1 MLATET
7 IVALSTPVGESA
19 LAIIRLSG
27 PHCAEIERAI
37 TGRSKA
43 LESRQATLCKYID
56 INGLE
61 LDSGIYIA
69 YSENASFTNEDML
82 EIMPHG
88 NPLIIQKILED
99 LIARGCQMAEP
110 GEFTRRAFLNGKID
124 LSQAE
129 AVADIIHARS
139 NFSLEV
145 ARRQLNGSIG
155 QKMSELSDHLLGIL
169 AELEAYIDFPEEDLP
184 EASDA
189 GPIHDLKQLIQK
201 VDDLIETNHYSALL
215 QEGIKTVIIGAPNAG
230 KSSLINTLVGSQ
242 RAIVSDTPGTT
253 RDFITSYIMLKDYRV
268 EIIDTAGL
276 HTTGDAIEQQG
287 IEKTM
292 ELAQNADFYLVI
304 VDHSQPSPSL
314 PDSVQSVLNA
324 KNTLVIENKIDLE
337 SKYPQNDFLSEC
349 VHCPISLKTHSG
361 IEAFKHSMLTLID
374 QGMASA
380 KPKGDDA
387 IVLNARHT
395 AALKQAADSLNKAL
409 QAIHNQEL
417 SELVVV
423 ELRSAIDGFSQV
435 VGKIDNEAMLDKL
448 FQKFCIGK

>member
-1 MLATET
+1 MLATDT

-27 PHCAEIERAI
+27 SLCPEIERAI
-37 TGRSKA
+37 TGRKKA
-43 LESRQATLCKYID
+43 LEPRQAKLCKYID

-61 LDSGIYIA
+61 IDAGITIA
-69 YSENASFTNEDML
+69 YPENASFTNEAML

-88 NPLIIQKILED
+88 NPLIIQKLLED
-99 LIARGCQMAEP
+99 LIARGCRMAEP
-110 GEFTRRAFLNGKID
+110 GEFTRRAFLNGTID

-155 QKMSELSDHLLGIL
+155 KKMSQLTDQLLEIL

-184 EASDA
+184 QASDA
-189 GPIHDLKQLIQK
+189 GPIHDLNRLIEEVK
-201 VDDLIETNHYSALL
+201 ALIETNHYSALL

-242 RAIVSDTPGTT
+242 RAIVSDIPGTT

-276 HTTGDAIEQQG
+276 HSAEDAIELQG

-292 ELAQNADFYLVI
+292 ELAQSADFYLVI
-304 VDHSQPSPSL
+304 VDHTQASPSL
-314 PDSVQSVLNA
+314 PESIETILKA
-324 KNTLVIENKIDLE
+324 KNALVIENKIDLKSE
-337 SKYPQNDFLSEC
+337 QSHKDFLPDC
-349 VHCPISLKTHSG
+349 THCPISLKAHTG
-361 IEAFKHSMLTLID
+361 IGDLKTEMHKLID
-374 QGMASA
+374 QSIAL
-380 KPKGDDA
+380 PKGTDA

-395 AALKQAADSLNKAL
+395 AALKQAQESLYKAL
-409 QAIHNQEL
+409 EAIDREEL
-417 SELVVV
+417 SELIAV

>member
-1 MLATET
+1 MLATDT

-27 PHCAEIERAI
+27 SLCPEIESDI
-37 TGRSKA
+37 TGRKTA
-43 LESRQATLCKYID
+43 LKPRQASLCKYID

-61 LDSGIYIA
+61 IDEGVYIA
-69 YSENASFTNEDML
+69 YPQKGSFTDEAML

-88 NPLIIQKILED
+88 NPLIIQKLLED
-99 LIARGCQMAEP
+99 LIARGCRMAEP
-110 GEFTRRAFLNGKID
+110 GEFTRRAFLNGKMD

-155 QKMSELSDHLLGIL
+155 HKMSELTDQLLGIL

-189 GPIHDLKQLIQK
+189 GPKQDLNWLIEA
-201 VDDLIETNHYSALL
+201 VDRLIETNHYSALL

-242 RAIVSDTPGTT
+242 RAIVSDIPGTT

-276 HTTGDAIEQQG
+276 HSAEDAIERQG
-287 IEKTM
+287 IEKTL

-314 PDSVQSVLNA
+314 PDSIQSVFKA
-324 KNTLVIENKIDLE
+324 ENTLVIENKQDLE
-337 SKYPQNDFLSEC
+337 SKHSQKAFLADC
-349 VHCPISLKTHSG
+349 QHCPISLKTHSG
-361 IEAFKHSMLTLID
+361 IEALKSSMLKLID
-374 QGMASA
+374 RGIAL
-380 KPKGDDA
+380 PKGNDA

-395 AALKQAADSLNKAL
+395 LALKQAKASLEKAA
-409 QAIHNQEL
+409 QAIDNQEL
-417 SELVVV
+417 SELVAV
-423 ELRSAIDGFSQV
+423 ELRSAIEGFSQV

>member
-1 MLATET
+1 MLVTDT

-19 LAIIRLSG
+19 LALIRLSG
-27 PHCAEIERAI
+27 PRCAEIERAV
-37 TGRSKA
+37 TGRKKA
-43 LESRQATLCKYID
+43 LDSRQATLCKYID
-56 INGLE
+56 NNGLE
-61 LDSGIYIA
+61 IDSGIFIA
-69 YSENASFTNEDML
+69 YPEKGSFTDEAML

-88 NPLIIQKILED
+88 NPLILQKLLED
-99 LIARGCQMAEP
+99 LIARGCRMAEP
-110 GEFTRRAFLNGKID
+110 GEFTRRAFLNGKLD

-155 QKMSELSDHLLGIL
+155 HKMSELTDRLLGIL

-184 EASDA
+184 ESSDA
-189 GPIHDLKQLIQK
+189 GPRQDLQALIEA
-201 VDDLIETNHYSALL
+201 VDSLIETHHYSALL

-242 RAIVSDTPGTT
+242 RAIVSDIPGTT

-276 HTTGDAIEQQG
+276 HTAQDAIEQQG
-287 IEKTM
+287 IEKTL

-304 VDHSQPSPSL
+304 VDHSQPSPRL
-314 PDSVQSVLNA
+314 PEAIQSVFKA
-324 KNTLVIENKIDLE
+324 SNTLVIENKSDLK
-337 SKYPQNDFLSEC
+337 SKHSQKAFLADCE
-349 VHCPISLKTHSG
+349 HCSISLKDHTG
-361 IEAFKHSMLTLID
+361 IDALKSSMLQLID
-374 QGMASA
+374 RGIAL
-380 KPKGDDA
+380 PKGTDA

-395 AALKQAADSLNKAL
+395 TALKQAKESLVKAS
-409 QAIHNQEL
+409 QAIDNQEL
-417 SELVVV
+417 SELVAV
-423 ELRSAIDGFSQV
+423 ELRSAIEGFSQV

>member
-43 LESRQATLCKYID
+43 LESRQATLCKYLD

-69 YSENASFTNEDML
+69 YSENASFTNEAML

-189 GPIHDLKQLIQK
+189 GPIHDLKQLIQQ

-276 HTTGDAIEQQG
+276 HTAGDAIEQQG

-292 ELAQNADFYLVI
+292 ELAQRADFYLVI

-314 PDSVQSVLNA
+314 PDSIQSVLNA

-337 SKYPQNDFLSEC
+337 SKYTQNDFLPEC

-361 IEAFKHSMLTLID
+361 IVDLKHSMLTLID
-374 QGMASA
+374 QGMALA

-395 AALKQAADSLNKAL
+395 AALKQAEDSLKKAL

-417 SELVVV
+417 SELVAV

>member
-1 MLATET
+1 MLATDT

-19 LAIIRLSG
+19 LAMIRLSG
-27 PHCAEIERAI
+27 SLCPEIEKAI
-37 TGRSKA
+37 SARKKP
-43 LESRQATLCKYID
+43 LVSRQATLCKYID
-56 INGLE
+56 ISGLE
-61 LDSGIYIA
+61 LDSGVFIA
-69 YSENASFTNEDML
+69 YPENGSFTNEAML

-88 NPLIIQKILED
+88 NPLIIQKLLED
-99 LIARGCQMAEP
+99 LIARGCRMAEP
-110 GEFTRRAFLNGKID
+110 GEFTRRAFLNGKLD

-155 QKMSELSDHLLGIL
+155 HKMSELTDRLLGIL

-189 GPIHDLKQLIQK
+189 GPMHDLNHLIEA
-201 VDDLIETNHYSALL
+201 VDSLIETNHYSALL

-242 RAIVSDTPGTT
+242 RAIVSDIPGTT

-276 HTTGDAIEQQG
+276 HTAQDAIEQQG
-287 IEKTM
+287 IEKTL

-314 PDSVQSVLNA
+314 PDSIQSVFEK
-324 KNTLVIENKIDLE
+324 KNTLVIENKIDLKSE
-337 SKYPQNDFLSEC
+337 HSQKDFLSDC
-349 VHCPISLKTHSG
+349 PHCPISLKTNTG
-361 IEAFKHSMLTLID
+361 IDALKTAMHDLID
-374 QGMASA
+374 QGIAL
-380 KPKGDDA
+380 PKGNDA

-395 AALKQAADSLNKAL
+395 VALKQARESLVKAL
-409 QAIHNQEL
+409 EAIDKQEL
-417 SELVVV
+417 SELVAV
-423 ELRSAIDGFSQV
+423 ELRSAIEGFSQV

>member
-1 MLATET
+1 MLATDT

-27 PHCAEIERAI
+27 PLCSKIETAI
-37 TGRSKA
+37 CGRSKS
-43 LESRQATLCKYID
+43 LEPRRATLCKYID
-56 INGLE
+56 VNGLE
-61 LDSGIYIA
+61 IDTGVCIA
-69 YSENASFTNEDML
+69 YPENASFTNEAML

-88 NPLIIQKILED
+88 NPLIIQKLLED
-99 LIARGCQMAEP
+99 LITRGCRMAEP
-110 GEFTRRAFLNGKID
+110 GEFTRRAFLNEKID

-129 AVADIIHARS
+129 AVADMIHARS

-155 QKMSELSDHLLGIL
+155 QKMSELTDQLLEIL

-189 GPIHDLKQLIQK
+189 GPIHDLSRLIQQ
-201 VDDLIETNHYSALL
+201 VNDLIETHHYSALL

-242 RAIVSDTPGTT
+242 RAIVSDIPGTT

-276 HTTGDAIEQQG
+276 HTAEDEIEQQG
-287 IEKTM
+287 IKKTM

-304 VDHSQPSPSL
+304 VDHCQPSPNL
-314 PDSVQSVLNA
+314 PDSIQAEFNS

-337 SKYPQNDFLSEC
+337 SKHSQKEFLADC
-349 VHCPISLKTHSG
+349 QHCPISLKTHTG
-361 IEAFKHSMLTLID
+361 IDDFKEAMLKLID
-374 QGMASA
+374 QGIAL
-380 KPKGDDA
+380 PKGTDA

-395 AALKQAADSLNKAL
+395 LALKQAKISLEKAL
-409 QAIHNQEL
+409 EGVRNQEL
-417 SELVVV
+417 NELVSV
-423 ELRSAIDGFSQV
+423 ELRSAIEGFSQV
-435 VGKIDNEAMLDKL
+435 VGKIENDAMLDKL

>member
-1 MLATET
+1 MLATDT

-27 PHCAEIERAI
+27 ALCSEIEQAI
-37 TGRSKA
+37 TGRKRPLA
-43 LESRQATLCKYID
+43 PRYAKLCKYIN

-61 LDSGIYIA
+61 LDSGIFIPYP
-69 YSENASFTNEDML
+69 ENASFTNEAML
-82 EIMPHG
+82 EIIPHG
-88 NPLIIQKILED
+88 NPLIIQNVLED
-99 LIARGCQMAEP
+99 LLARGCRIAEP
-110 GEFTRRAFLNGKID
+110 GEFTRRAFLNGKLD

-155 QKMSELSDHLLGIL
+155 HKMSELTDNLLEIL

-184 EASDA
+184 KASDS
-189 GPIHDLKQLIQK
+189 GPIQDLNQLIQQ
-201 VDDLIETNHYSALL
+201 VNALIETNQYSALL
-215 QEGIKTVIIGAPNAG
+215 QEGIKIVIMGAPNAG
-230 KSSLINTLVGSQ
+230 KSSLINTLVGTN
-242 RAIVSDTPGTT
+242 RAIVSDIPGTT
-253 RDFITSYIMLKDYRV
+253 RDFIASYIMLKDYRV

-276 HTTGDAIEQQG
+276 HTAEDLIEQQG

-292 ELAQNADFYLVI
+292 ELAQSADFYLVI

-314 PDSVQSVLNA
+314 PESIKSVF
-324 KNTLVIENKIDLE
+324 KPENTLVIENKKDLT
-337 SKYPQNDFLSEC
+337 SEHLQKDVLPEC
-349 VHCPISLKTHSG
+349 LHCSISLKLLTG
-361 IEAFKHSMLTLID
+361 IDELKAAMLKLIER
-374 QGMASA
+374 GISL
-380 KPKGDDA
+380 PKSNDA

-395 AALKQAADSLNKAL
+395 FALKQASEALNNAL
-409 QAIHNQEL
+409 QSIHNHEL
-417 SELVVV
+417 TELISV

>member
-1 MLATET
+1 MLVTDT

-27 PHCAEIERAI
+27 SLCPEIEQAV
-37 TGRSKA
+37 TGRKKP
-43 LESRQATLCKYID
+43 LESRQAKLCKYID

-61 LDSGIYIA
+61 LDSGIFIPYP
-69 YSENASFTNEDML
+69 EKASFTNEAML

-88 NPLIIQKILED
+88 NPLIIQKVLED
-99 LIARGCQMAEP
+99 LLARGCRMAEP

-155 QKMSELSDHLLGIL
+155 HKMSELTDQLLEIL

-184 EASDA
+184 KASDS
-189 GPIHDLKQLIQK
+189 GPIEDLNQLIQQ
-201 VDDLIETNHYSALL
+201 VNALIETNQYSALL

-242 RAIVSDTPGTT
+242 RSIVSDIPGTT

-276 HTTGDAIEQQG
+276 HTAEDSIEQQG

-292 ELAQNADFYLVI
+292 ELAQSADFYLVI

-314 PDSVQSVLNA
+314 PESIQSVF
-324 KNTLVIENKIDLE
+324 KSENTLVIENKKDLTSE
-337 SKYPQNDFLSEC
+337 YSQKDFLPEC
-349 VHCPISLKTHSG
+349 LHCPISLKSLTG
-361 IEAFKHSMLTLID
+361 IDEFKAAMLKLIES
-374 QGMASA
+374 GMAL
-380 KPKGDDA
+380 PKGNDA

-395 AALKQAADSLNKAL
+395 LALKQASEALNNAL

-417 SELVVV
+417 SELISV
-423 ELRSAIDGFSQV
+423 ELRSAIEGFSQV